1 MLLTD
6 LLTPGRISIPFQA
19 VDKESA
25 IRQLVELFAADAGIA
40 QVDEVLRAVQEREA
54 VLSTGVGNGVAIPHG
69 KSPAVPELG
78 MAVGLLESPVDFEAL
93 DGQPVRLIFLL
104 VGPETAA
111 GAHIKALS
119 RISRLVR
126 HAAVRERLFAVGDA
140 RAFLAALEEAE
151 GA

>member
-1 MLLTD
+1 VLLTD
-6 LLTPGRISIPFQA
+6 LLSPSRVRIPFKA
-19 VDKESA
+19 EDKEA
-25 IRQLVELFAADAGIA
+25 VIRQLVELFAADAGVA
-40 QVDEVLRAVQEREA
+40 RADDVLRAVQEREA

-69 KSPAVPELG
+69 KSPAVAELG

-93 DGQPVRLIFLL
+93 DGQPVRLVFLL

-126 HAAVRERLFAVGDA
+126 HPEIRERLFAVRDA
-140 RAFLAALEEAE
+140 GEFMAALEEAE

>member
-1 MLLTD
+1 VLLTD
-6 LLTPGRISIPFQA
+6 LLTQGRISIPFRA

-25 IRQLVELFAADAGIA
+25 IRQLVELFAADAGVA
-40 QVDEVLRAVQEREA
+40 QTEEVLRAVQEREA

-69 KSPAVPELG
+69 KSPAVPALG
-78 MAVGLLESPVDFEAL
+78 MAVGLLEQPVDFEAL

-126 HAAVRERLFAVGDA
+126 HAEVRDRLFAVQNASD
-140 RAFLAALEEAE
+140 FLAALEEAE